1 MKAPP
6 ASLARARQRLVLA
19 YLRLDQALVAAGWH
33 PTSAWWLR
41 QLTRWAATGARQWVI
56 CVGRRG
62 GKSSFL
68 ARLAV
73 AQALFGECEAPAGDT
88 LVCAFLSVKLEEAKA
103 RLKTVREILEVI
115 GESCSFTA
123 DKVRLPHRSLE
134 FRALAASE
142 KSAVGFTACLIVA
155 DELATWEEHG
165 ATAAQVLDKIAPSMG
180 TVPQAFL
187 VASSAPAGTTT
198 HHHRLV
204 LEGDTDYQI
213 VSGPV
218 ASWIANDS
226 LTEEQCRA
234 LASSEVV
241 FDREWR
247 GIASDNSTA
256 PALDREAILYALSAK
271 VPERQAHQIGRY
283 VIATDLA
290 TGTGGDAAVWLAAAW
305 HQTASGDRVLVVAAA
320 DGQRGP
326 FAHTTTP
333 GEIVRTRVKA
343 TARAYDAEHVFGDG
357 HLAPLAEEACRD
369 VGLRWT
375 AFGITADAKADAV
388 AKLALMLT
396 NRQLILP
403 IEHGWLRR
411 ELLAYQAK
419 VSKTTGKTRYEGR
432 GRQHDDM
439 VGALIVLM
447 LADSR
452 GLVEG
457 SIGAR
462 IKRRDPLP
470 FAGGKLESW
479 GWARPPTSAG
489 APQVVIDQ
497 ATGRAYV
504 RRGPGGGSALGGGG
518 F

>member
-1 MKAPP
+1 M
-6 ASLARARQRLVLA
+6 
-19 YLRLDQALVAAGWH
+19 
-33 PTSAWWLR
+33 
-41 QLTRWAATGARQWVI
+41 
-56 CVGRRG
+56 
-62 GKSSFL
+62 
-68 ARLAV
+68 
-73 AQALFGECEAPAGDT
+73 
-88 LVCAFLSVKLEEAKA
+88 SVKLEEAKA
-103 RLKTVREILEVI
+103 RLKTVREILEVL
-115 GESCSFTA
+115 GEPCSFTA

-155 DELATWEEHG
+155 DELATWEENG

-204 LEGDTDYQI
+204 LEGDTDYQM

-247 GIASDNSTA
+247 SIASDNSTA

-271 VPERQAHQIGRY
+271 APERQAHQIGRY
-283 VIATDLA
+283 VIATDLSS
-290 TGTGGDAAVWLAAAW
+290 GTGGDAAVWLAAAY

-333 GEIVRTRVKA
+333 GQLIRERVKSM
-343 TARAYDAEHVFGDG
+343 ARAYDAEHVFGDG

-375 AFGITADAKADAV
+375 AFGITADIKADAV
-388 AKLALMLT
+388 AKLSLMLT

-439 VGALIVLM
+439 VGALIVLCI
-447 LADSR
+447 ADSR

-470 FAGGKLESW
+470 VAGSPLQSW
-479 GWARPPTSAG
+479 GWNQPPSSGG
-489 APQVVIDQ
+489 AQVVIDQ

-504 RRGPGGGSALGGGG
+504 RRGPPGGSSLGGGG